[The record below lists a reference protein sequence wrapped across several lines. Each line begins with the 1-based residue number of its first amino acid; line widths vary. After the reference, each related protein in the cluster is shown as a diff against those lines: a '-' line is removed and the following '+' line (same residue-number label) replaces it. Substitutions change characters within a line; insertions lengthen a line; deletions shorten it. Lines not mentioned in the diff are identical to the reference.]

1 MGSMVVT
8 GAADS
13 RPRGFAFL
21 RTPWGCQLWV
31 GSAVLAALVL
41 PLYLGSWGQ
50 QDTPGS
56 EALTGLALMGLS
68 IVNVEIGRLLEGGV
82 SESQRPHKALSA
94 WSFAAALLLPMWW
107 LLPVV
112 VVTYAHARW
121 RGLRVPPWKWI
132 GSAAY
137 VVLAGLAAALTAHAI
152 LEGDDLMHGT
162 GLRGLFAL
170 LAAAAAFIGA
180 ETILFHGSAYL
191 NVADDETWLRRTLRG
206 PSFYLTEGGVL
217 IVGGLSAAIWS
228 GGPWFLVLLLPV
240 YALTQRAALHE
251 PLRERADRDD
261 KTGLLRYE
269 SWRRLAVIGVER
281 CVRGDRPWSVLF
293 ADLDH
298 FKRFNDSWGHLA
310 GDRALVAVAGA
321 IRGELREGD
330 LLARFGGEEFCVF
343 LPGVGAAEARRI
355 AERARSAVN
364 SLYVA
369 DGDRLTM
376 SVGVAAVE
384 AADAEDVELVD
395 ALAAADK
402 ALFEAKSGG
411 RDTTRVRFV
420 SGCTPSRTAQRAPV
434 RTGH

>member
-1 MGSMVVT
+1 MGSVVVKR
-8 GAADS
+8 AADS
-13 RPRGFAFL
+13 TQRDFAFV
-21 RTPWGCQLWV
+21 RTPWECQVWV

-41 PLYLGSWGQ
+41 PSLLGSWGQ
-50 QDTPGS
+50 RNTPGS
-56 EALTGLALMGLS
+56 EALTGLVLVGLS
-68 IVNVEIGRLLEGGV
+68 ILNVEIGRFLEGGV

-94 WSFAAALLLPMWW
+94 WSFAAALLLPVWW

-112 VVTYAHARW
+112 AITYTHARW
-121 RGLRVPPWKWI
+121 RGLRVPPWKWV
-132 GSAAY
+132 GSATY

-152 LEGDDLMHGT
+152 LGGDDLMHGT
-162 GLRGLFAL
+162 GLRGLVAL
-170 LAAAAAFIGA
+170 LASAAAFIGV

-191 NVADDETWLRRTLRG
+191 NVADDEAWLRRTLRG
-206 PSFYLTEGGVL
+206 SSFYLTEGGVL

-228 GGPWFLVLLLPV
+228 EGPWFLLLLLPV

-269 SWRRLAVIGVER
+269 SWRRLAVMGVER
-281 CVRGDRPWSVLF
+281 CVRGERSWSVLF

-310 GDRALVAVAGA
+310 GDRALVAVADA

-364 SLYVA
+364 SLSIA
-369 DGDRLTM
+369 DADRLTM

-384 AADAEDVELVD
+384 AADGHDVELVD

-411 RDTTRVRFV
+411 RDTTRVQLV
-420 SGCTPSRTAQRAPV
+420 SRRTPSRTALRALA
-434 RTGH
+434 RTDH